1 MDDVIKDL
9 NKFWN
14 NYYKL
19 NEEDLNYFKSIDP
32 SDFLSLAPSKKQID
46 ALNLFKDSKNV
57 IDYGCGNGWASIIM
71 AKLGAFKITAVDLN
85 ENPIKQLNLFKKAYE
100 VDDKITS
107 LIIDDKWLKMQK
119 GNSYDGFFSSN
130 VIDVIPLNISESI
143 IKEAK
148 RILKKDS
155 YAIFSINYYISIDE
169 MKKRK
174 WDVKDNS
181 AFIDGILR
189 LTSLS
194 DEEWI
199 NVFTKYFNVIDVI
212 HYAWPEEENE
222 NRRLFILKND
232 KV

>member
-19 NEEDLNYFKSIDP
+19 NEEDLNYFKSIDS

-46 ALNLFKDSKNV
+46 ALNLLKDSKNV

-71 AKLGAFKITAVDLN
+71 AKLGTSKITAVDLN

-107 LIIDDKWLKMQK
+107 LIIDDNWLKMQK
-119 GNSYDGFFSSN
+119 DDSYDGFFSSN

-148 RILKKDS
+148 RILKKYS

-199 NVFTKYFNVIDVI
+199 SVFTKYFNVIDVI